1 MSFYETFFESGN
13 ALFWF
18 SMICLISGFYLFVK
32 GK

>member
-1 MSFYETFFESGN
+1 MIDFFVNGN

-32 GK
+32 E

>member
-1 MSFYETFFESGN
+1 MKHFLETGN

-32 GK
+32 E